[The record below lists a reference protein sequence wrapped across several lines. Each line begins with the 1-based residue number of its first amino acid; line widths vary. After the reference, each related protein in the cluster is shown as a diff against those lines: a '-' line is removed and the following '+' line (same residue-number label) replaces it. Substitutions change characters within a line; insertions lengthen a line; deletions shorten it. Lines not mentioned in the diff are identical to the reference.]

1 MPSASLSLS
10 VYLVWSAIHAVLL
23 VASLLGGK
31 PVPALLSAVEKVE
44 PSAQGKEKSDLA
56 KGFLW
61 ISVVWFIA
69 VTAVAALAYNSAS
82 NGGTWGLV
90 IFVAVGAWSLYEAA
104 SSPVVL
110 GRMYPGSIGWKD
122 WLTAVIGSAIWVLL
136 FAVLV
141 AQWLGQAT

>member
-10 VYLVWSAIHAVLL
+10 IYLIWSAIHAVLL
-23 VASLLGGK
+23 VASLMGGK

-44 PSAQGKEKSDLA
+44 PSAQGKEKSDMA
-56 KGFLW
+56 RGFLW

-69 VTAVAALAYNSAS
+69 VTAVAALAFNSAS
-82 NGGTWGLV
+82 SGGTWGLI
-90 IFVAVGAWSLYEAA
+90 IFVAMGAWSLYEAA

-110 GRMYPGSIGWKD
+110 ERTYPGSIGWKD
-122 WLTAVIGSAIWVLL
+122 WLTAVIGSAIWILL

-141 AQWLGQAT
+141 AQRLGLAT

>member
-10 VYLVWSAIHAVLL
+10 IYLVWSAVHAVLL
-23 VASLLGGK
+23 LASLVAGK
-31 PVPALLSAVEKVE
+31 PVPALVSAVEKVE
-44 PSAQGKEKSDLA
+44 PSAQGKEKSDMA

-69 VTAVAALAYNSAS
+69 VTAVAAFAYHSAS
-82 NGGTWGLV
+82 NGSTWGLV
-90 IFVAVGAWSLYEAA
+90 VFVAVGAWSLYEAA

-122 WLTAVIGSAIWVLL
+122 WLTAVVGSAIWILL
-136 FAVLV
+136 FTALV
-141 AQWLGQAT
+141 AHRLGLAT

>member
-10 VYLVWSAIHAVLL
+10 IFLVWSGIHAVLL

-31 PVPALLSAVEKVE
+31 PVPALLLAVEKVE
-44 PSAQGKEKSDLA
+44 PSAQGDEKSSMA

-61 ISVVWFIA
+61 ISVIWFIA
-69 VTAVAALAYNSAS
+69 ITAVAALAYHSAS
-82 NGGTWGLV
+82 NGSTWGAA
-90 IFVAVGAWSLYEAA
+90 IFVVVGAWSLYETA

-122 WLTAVIGSAIWVLL
+122 WLTAVMGSAIWMLL
-136 FAVLV
+136 FAVLA
-141 AQWLGQAT
+141 AQRLGLAS